1 MKGARLEFLGT
12 GTSQGVP
19 MIGCGCEVCRSADV
33 RDKRL
38 RASVLVEYEG
48 LKILVD
54 AGPDFRQQ
62 MLRAGVSHVDAI
74 LLTHNHKDHTGGLD
88 DIRAFN
94 YLEKKASE
102 IYCEQ
107 YVEDSL
113 RMEYGY
119 AFAEKKYPGAPE
131 WHVHIIDEKPFTIKA
146 GGPYEVLTWEHGKG
160 YVRSVAGEDDP
171 VKSVEI
177 IPIRGMHYKLPVLG
191 FRFGNIA
198 YCTDMNYIP
207 EEEFEK
213 LQGLDHF
220 VINCVKYGKHISHY
234 SIEEAVEVARKVGAK
249 HSWLTHLSHQLP
261 RHTELLA
268 ELPAGIQPA
277 YDGLVLE

>member
-1 MKGARLEFLGT
+1 MNKTILKFLGT

-19 MIGCGCEVCRSADV
+19 MIGCGCDVCRSRDP

-48 LKILVD
+48 LTILVD

-62 MLRAGVSHVDAI
+62 MLREGVSHLDAI

-94 YLEKKASE
+94 YLEKRATE
-102 IYCEQ
+102 IYCEK
-107 YVEDSL
+107 YVEDAL
-113 RMEYGY
+113 RMEYSY

-131 WHVHIIDEKPFTIKA
+131 WHVHNIDENPFEIRC
-146 GGPYEVLTWEHGKG
+146 GGPYEVLSWEPGMG
-160 YVRSVAGEDDP
+160 YVHSTAGQDDP
-171 VKSVEI
+171 VKTARI

-191 FRFGNIA
+191 YRFGDIA
-198 YCTDMNYIP
+198 YCTDMNHIP
-207 EEEFEK
+207 EEEFAK
-213 LQGLDHF
+213 LEGLEHF

-234 SIEEAVEVARKVGAK
+234 SIEEAIEVAKRVGAK
-249 HSWLTHLSHQLP
+249 HTWLTHLSHQLP
-261 RHTELLA
+261 CYNELAA
-268 ELPAGIQPA
+268 ELPDGILPA
-277 YDGLVLE
+277 YDGLTIE

>member
-1 MKGARLEFLGT
+1 MTTKLTFLGT

-19 MIGCGCEVCRSADV
+19 MIGCGCEVCRSTDP

-38 RASVLVEYEG
+38 RASVLVEHEG
-48 LKILVD
+48 QAILVD

-62 MLRAGVSHVDAI
+62 MLSAEVSHLDAI

-94 YLEKKASE
+94 YLEKKATH
-102 IYCEQ
+102 IYCEK

-113 RMEYGY
+113 RMEYSY

-131 WHVHIIDEKPFTIKA
+131 WEVHEIDDKPFYIN
-146 GGPYEVLTWEHGKG
+146 G
-160 YVRSVAGEDDP
+160 
-171 VKSVEI
+171 VEI
-177 IPIRGMHYKLPVLG
+177 IPIRGRHYKLPVLG

-198 YCTDMNYIP
+198 YCTDMNHIP
-207 EEEFEK
+207 EEEFDK
-213 LQGLDHF
+213 LKGLDHF
-220 VINCVKYGKHISHY
+220 ILNTVRRGHHISHY
-234 SIEEAVEVARKVGAK
+234 ALEAALKVIERVGAK

-261 RHTELLA
+261 RHEVLAA
-268 ELPAGIQPA
+268 ELPEGVKPA
-277 YDGLVLE
+277 YDGLILQ

>member
-1 MKGARLEFLGT
+1 
-12 GTSQGVP
+12 
-19 MIGCGCEVCRSADV
+19 MIGCGCDVCRSADE

-38 RASVLVEYEG
+38 RASVLVEYDG
-48 LKILVD
+48 MTILID

-62 MLRAGVSHVDAI
+62 MLRADISHVDAI

-94 YLEKKASE
+94 YHEKRATE
-102 IYCEQ
+102 IYCEK

-131 WHVHIIDEKPFTIKA
+131 WHVHNIDNKPFTICC
-146 GGPYEVLTWEHGKG
+146 GGPYEVLTWTPGKG
-160 YVRSVAGEDDP
+160 YEHTIAGADEAVRST
-171 VKSVEI
+171 EI
-177 IPIRGMHYKLPVLG
+177 IPVRGMHYRLPVLG
-191 FRFGNIA
+191 YRFGNIA
-198 YCTDMNYIP
+198 YCTDMNHIP

-220 VINCVKYGKHISHY
+220 IINCVKYGKHISHF
-234 SIEEAVEVARKVGAK
+234 SIEEAVATAQKVGAK

-261 RHTELLA
+261 CHAQLEKD
-268 ELPAGIQPA
+268 LPEGILPA
-277 YDGLVLE
+277 YDGLVIG